1 MISYFKSGYLIRYP
15 VAFVIAA
22 LVWLPSIIDPESYLE
37 QNSRFSLLYINFSW
51 IEAHASF
58 FIWVSFLITIIS
70 ALAVNQIL
78 REYDLVNM
86 HSTTGLVVFVLF
98 TSALPML
105 TSVNSFILINVLL
118 IMFILGIL
126 KLSVVEN
133 PISEIFNASFYLG
146 IASLLFTPLV
156 YLIVFIWIALLT
168 NRHLALRNFLISMA
182 GLLLPYL
189 FIFTWFYLQ
198 ENAIENGVHLL
209 QMLLNIDLSI
219 HWMAFTY
226 FELGLIIFLLLLIV
240 FSVLVTMV
248 KLGEKTINS
257 NRNIV
262 VLLYYLGSTVLL
274 LLLFSAN
281 AEGVLLLGLPAAFI
295 VSIMVYSVNKNR
307 FINLAF
313 WLLFIGILF
322 NHYYQ
327 LFDVKAILFK

>member
-1 MISYFKSGYLIRYP
+1 
-15 VAFVIAA
+15 
-22 LVWLPSIIDPESYLE
+22 
-37 QNSRFSLLYINFSW
+37 
-51 IEAHASF
+51 
-58 FIWVSFLITIIS
+58 
-70 ALAVNQIL
+70 
-78 REYDLVNM
+78 
-86 HSTTGLVVFVLF
+86 
-98 TSALPML
+98 
-105 TSVNSFILINVLL
+105 
-118 IMFILGIL
+118 
-126 KLSVVEN
+126 
-133 PISEIFNASFYLG
+133 
-146 IASLLFTPLV
+146 
-156 YLIVFIWIALLT
+156 
-168 NRHLALRNFLISMA
+168 
-182 GLLLPYL
+182 
-189 FIFTWFYLQ
+189 
-198 ENAIENGVHLL
+198 
-209 QMLLNIDLSI
+209 
-219 HWMAFTY
+219 MAFTY

>member
-118 IMFILGIL
+118 IMFILGLL

-168 NRHLALRNFLISMA
+168 NRHLPLRNFLISMA